1 MAARRRAAG
10 RSGSVKEKGAVAVE
24 FALVL
29 PIFLVLVL
37 GIVEFSRAYNI
48 QVSLS
53 EAARE
58 TARYTA
64 IHYADT
70 GFSTATA
77 QGVGVSAA
85 PSVAL
90 APGNINISYSGGG
103 ACAAGDSV
111 VVTVTVATPYMTGFP
126 SLIPG
131 MPASL
136 DISSKG
142 VMRCGG

>member
-1 MAARRRAAG
+1 
-10 RSGSVKEKGAVAVE
+10 
-24 FALVL
+24 
-29 PIFLVLVL
+29 L

-64 IHYADT
+64 IHYADA
-70 GFSTATA
+70 GFSTASA
-77 QGVGVSAA
+77 QDVGVSAA
-85 PSVAL
+85 PTAAL

-111 VVTVTVATPYMTGFP
+111 FVTVNVATPYMTGFP
-126 SLIPG
+126 ALIPG

-136 DISSKG
+136 NISSKG